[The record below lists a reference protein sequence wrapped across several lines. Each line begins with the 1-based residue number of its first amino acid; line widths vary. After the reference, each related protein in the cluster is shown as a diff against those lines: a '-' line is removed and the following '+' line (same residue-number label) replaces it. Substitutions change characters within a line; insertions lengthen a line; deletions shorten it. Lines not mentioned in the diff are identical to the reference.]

1 MALLVALIAV
11 GALTLNVVDA
21 EMPIDLQ
28 IEDLS
33 PGKPCESPTGAG
45 DLIYV
50 HYTGRTHPDLGG
62 HVFESTSNKKPIKFQ
77 LGAGR
82 VIRGWDDGLLNMCP
96 GARRRLIIPPS
107 HGYDATSKPDNVEA
121 DATLVFSVE
130 LVHIE
135 RPDTWGKIKGF
146 FWIFCT
152 VSAGATVWYSV
163 WKNTSDIIVQ
173 KKK

>member
-1 MALLVALIAV
+1 MGDIYQLPVIIPGIVMGSPTMVLLVALVAV
-11 GALTLNVVDA
+11 GALALNVVDA

-33 PGKPCESPTGAG
+33 PGKPCEIPTSAG

-50 HYTGRTHPDLGG
+50 HYTGRTHPELGG

-107 HGYDATSKPDNVEA
+107 LDMMLLPSQIM
-121 DATLVFSVE
+121 LM
-130 LVHIE
+130 LM
-135 RPDTWGKIKGF
+135 R
-146 FWIFCT
+146 
-152 VSAGATVWYSV
+152 
-163 WKNTSDIIVQ
+163 
-173 KKK
+173 